1 MRVLLTAAH
10 PDDADF
16 TCGGTLARLADDGH
30 HVVIVVATTGAAGL
44 PPDDDNP
51 VRRQDEQRAAASTLG
66 VADVSFLGF
75 TDGAVV
81 AGLPLR
87 RAITRVIR
95 QVRPD
100 LVITHTPQRNLRSVR
115 SSHPDH
121 LAVGEATM
129 SAVYPDARNP
139 AAYPEML
146 AAEGLEP
153 HTVGEV
159 WVHGHPDADHHVE
172 ITQKFGQKM
181 SAIRCHAS
189 QLTHIG
195 SDPDDFFRSWG
206 AEVAQRH
213 GLPAGRLAEEYLR
226 LDTW

>member
-1 MRVLLTAAH
+1 MRVLVTTAH

-16 TCGGTLARLADDGH
+16 TCGGTLARLAGDGH
-30 HVVIVVATTGAAGL
+30 HVVIAVATNGAAGL
-44 PPDDDNP
+44 PPDEDDP
-51 VRRQDEQRAAASTLG
+51 VRRQDEQRAAVATLG
-66 VADVSFLGF
+66 VSDVCFLGF
-75 TDGAVV
+75 ADGEVV

-87 RAITRVIR
+87 RAITRMIR
-95 QVRPD
+95 RVRPD

-139 AAYPEML
+139 AAHLEVL
-146 AAEGLEP
+146 AEDGLQP

-159 WVHGHPDADHHVE
+159 WIHGHPDADHHVE
-172 ITQKFGQKM
+172 ITKTFGLKM
-181 SAIRCHAS
+181 AAIRCHAS
-189 QLTHIG
+189 QLPHVG
-195 SDPDDFFRSWG
+195 SDPDGFFRGW
-206 AEVAQRH
+206 AEEVAQRH
-213 GLPAGRLAEEYLR
+213 GLAEGSLAEEYLR